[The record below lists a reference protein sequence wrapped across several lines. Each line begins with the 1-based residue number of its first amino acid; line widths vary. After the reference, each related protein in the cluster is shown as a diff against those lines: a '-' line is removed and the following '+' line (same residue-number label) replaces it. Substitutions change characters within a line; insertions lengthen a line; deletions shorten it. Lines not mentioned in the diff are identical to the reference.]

1 MREADRADVQAWSIR
16 MEGTAGQR
24 SHPRDRAMPQWWL
37 WLVADQMPS
46 EASIPLEH
54 IRRLRDP
61 LIWKLAA
68 ALKC

>member
-1 MREADRADVQAWSIR
+1 MIDPNGRVRPAS
-16 MEGTAGQR
+16 AGIPAIAQCLNGGYGR
-24 SHPRDRAMPQWWL
+24 LQI
-37 WLVADQMPS
+37 MPS

-61 LIWKLAA
+61 LIWKLEA

>member
-1 MREADRADVQAWSIR
+1 MIDPNGRVRPAS
-16 MEGTAGQR
+16 AGIPAIAQ
-24 SHPRDRAMPQWWL
+24 MPQWWL
-37 WLVADQMPS
+37 WPIADQMPS

-61 LIWKLAA
+61 LIWKLEA